1 MHNIASRS
9 ASRLADEFPAKG
21 RPAELLRL
29 LTCGS
34 VDDGKSTLIG
44 RLLFDCRL
52 LYEDQ
57 LAALGAD
64 TSRFGTTATGELDFA
79 LLVDGLEAE
88 REQGITIDVAYRHI
102 ATARRRFI
110 VADAPGHEQ
119 YTRNMATAASTSQLA
134 VLLVDARKGLLTQTH
149 RHSYIVSLLGIRH
162 VVLAVNKM
170 DAVGWDRSVFDDI
183 ALAYSKVAA
192 ELGITD
198 VACIPISAL
207 RGDNV
212 VLPSANLAWYSGPT
226 LLAHLEAIKIGDDL
240 AAKPFRM
247 PVQWVNRPNQNF
259 RGYSGTIASGF
270 VRPGDRVAVLPSG
283 QATHVARIVTMDG
296 DLDCAAAGDAV
307 TLTVDADVDISRGNV
322 FAADSAPPILAE
334 QFAAHLLWM
343 GDQPLLPGRSYLLF
357 AGASFIGA
365 QVTELKYRIDVST
378 REHLAAKHLDLNE
391 IGFCNIALDRPLSFD
406 TYEENRE
413 TGSFILID
421 RFTFATV
428 GCGMIAYALRRATNV
443 HWQPLKI
450 DKTARAALNGQKPC
464 IIWFTGLSG
473 AGKSTIADLLEQ
485 TLHRLGR
492 HTILLDGDNIRHGLN
507 RDLGFTDE
515 DRVENIRRIAE
526 VAKLMVEAGLIVL
539 VSFISPFRSERRLA
553 RQIVGPDEFIEIY
566 VDTPIEICEA
576 RDPKGLYKLAR
587 AGKLPNLTGIG
598 SPYEVPENPEIVL
611 KPAEQG
617 PADLVEPIMGYLKVK
632 GVV

>member
-1 MHNIASRS
+1 M
-9 ASRLADEFPAKG
+9 
-21 RPAELLRL
+21 ELLRL

-57 LAALGAD
+57 LVALGAD
-64 TSRFGTTATGELDFA
+64 TSRFGTTAAGELDFA

-88 REQGITIDVAYRHI
+88 REQGITIDVAYRYF
-102 ATARRRFI
+102 ATGRRRFI

-149 RHSYIVSLLGIRH
+149 RHSYIVSLLGIRD

-170 DAVGWDRSVFDDI
+170 DVVGWDRGVFDDI
-183 ALAYSKVAA
+183 AFAYSKVAA
-192 ELGITD
+192 EARHYGMSPASPYPLSRETTSFRRARTCLGM
-198 VACIPISAL
+198 L
-207 RGDNV
+207 
-212 VLPSANLAWYSGPT
+212 GPRC
-226 LLAHLEAIKIGDDL
+226 LAHLEAVKIGDEP

-247 PVQWVNRPNQNF
+247 PVQWVNRPDQNF
-259 RGYSGTIASGF
+259 RGYSGTIVSGF

-283 QATHVARIVTMDG
+283 QATHIARIVTMDG

-307 TLTVDADVDISRGNV
+307 TLTVDADIDISRGDLI
-322 FAADSAPPILAE
+322 AADTARPVLAE
-334 QFAAHLLWM
+334 QFAAHIIWM
-343 GDQPLLPGRSYLLF
+343 GNQPLLPGRSYLLF
-357 AGASFIGA
+357 AGASFVSA
-365 QVTELKYRIDVST
+365 QVTELKYRINVST

-391 IGFCNIALDRPLSFD
+391 IGFCNIALDRPISFD

-421 RFTFATV
+421 RFNYATV
-428 GCGMIAYALRRATNV
+428 ACGMIAFALRRATNI

-450 DKTARAALNGQKPC
+450 DKATRAALNGQKPC
-464 IIWFTGLSG
+464 ILWFTGLSG

-515 DRVENIRRIAE
+515 DRVENIRRVAE

-539 VSFISPFRSERRLA
+539 VSFISPFRSERRMA
-553 RQIVGPDEFIEIY
+553 RELVGPDEFIEIY

-576 RDPKGLYKLAR
+576 RDPKGLYQLAR

-598 SPYEVPENPEIVL
+598 SPYEVPENPDIIL
-611 KPAEQG
+611 KAARQG
-617 PADLVEPIMGYLKVK
+617 PADLVEQVMNFLKEK